1 MKNKLPYLL
10 NKILKLYILILNFIR
25 INTKIYKILTFIL
38 TLIFVTLLLLAKSSK
53 LVKKLSLYVKVA
65 TKFKLVEK

>member
-38 TLIFVTLLLLAKSSK
+38 TVIFVTLLLLAKSSK

>member
-65 TKFKLVEK
+65 TKFKLVKK